1 MNKTLAYVLGNGVT
15 RLQVNCENLLDYGV
29 VYGCNRIYEEFSPT
43 VLVSTDKDMSLEI
56 QESGYSSTH
65 FHYTRSQWKIKNSGS
80 HILPWVYHGCSSG
93 PAALGLAADSVAE
106 SIFVIG
112 FDFTSSN
119 SNINNIF
126 AGTNNYKPKDAPPTP
141 WRNWVDQID
150 LIVHKNPNK
159 KFLHVNPCDNF
170 VPDRL
175 KKHDNFVTITM

>member
-106 SIFVIG
+106 SIFLIG

-119 SNINNIF
+119 SNINNIS
-126 AGTNNYKPKDAPPTP
+126 AGS
-141 WRNWVDQID
+141 
-150 LIVHKNPNK
+150 
-159 KFLHVNPCDNF
+159 
-170 VPDRL
+170 
-175 KKHDNFVTITM
+175 